1 MTYLIREQAINVA
14 GEELVKAAEDAKQEY
29 AWHDELIDTVMLS
42 SFFAEK
48 HRIVLVYYEATC
60 SIYKDVKQDL
70 LEKIKLEPAWY
81 QVE

>member
-1 MTYLIREQAINVA
+1 MTYLTREQAVNVA

-48 HRIVLVYYEATC
+48 NKVVLVYYEA
-60 SIYKDVKQDL
+60 SYSAYKNVKKEL
-70 LEKIKLEPAWY
+70 LERIKLEPSWY
-81 QVE
+81 QAE